1 MLDPRPLGCS
11 PVLAHFEYFYEIGL
25 VDLQIEAELSAVF
38 YEVELLGETQHI
50 TIKPLRLIQVDG
62 CRYEPDI

>member
-1 MLDPRPLGCS
+1 MLDPRPLRCFL
-11 PVLAHFEYFYEIGL
+11 VLARFKYFYKIGL